1 MPKAPVGLPVDL
13 CKVPI
18 VPSSASCMLSCHN
31 APRIQLHN
39 DNIHLFNN
47 LPSHFFAH
55 NVFGF
60 AAHRELP
67 TMHPIEFS
75 CVSCPRASAPSAPQS
90 RTCVFQ
96 LLNPAVRLFV
106 KQASLPLPPCHRDT
120 YTCFCA
126 VGMRQTVN
134 RRPFAE
140 PIAIGSPPE
149 RPAAPTPLPV
159 RLRTPHLHVSHGAA
173 TARSERLALRLH

>member
-1 MPKAPVGLPVDL
+1 MPLV
-13 CKVPI
+13 C
-18 VPSSASCMLSCHN
+18 
-31 APRIQLHN
+31 
-39 DNIHLFNN
+39 
-47 LPSHFFAH
+47 SHVIMPPGYSFIMITYTCLITSQAFFFAH
-55 NVFGF
+55 NFFGLPLT
-60 AAHRELP
+60 REQP
-67 TMHPIEFS
+67 RKHPIEFS

-96 LLNPAVRLFV
+96 LLNPAVRVFV

-120 YTCFCA
+120 YTRFRA

-149 RPAAPTPLPV
+149 RPASPAPFACAAWNAAPTRVPWCSH
-159 RLRTPHLHVSHGAA
+159 RTQ
-173 TARSERLALRLH
+173 